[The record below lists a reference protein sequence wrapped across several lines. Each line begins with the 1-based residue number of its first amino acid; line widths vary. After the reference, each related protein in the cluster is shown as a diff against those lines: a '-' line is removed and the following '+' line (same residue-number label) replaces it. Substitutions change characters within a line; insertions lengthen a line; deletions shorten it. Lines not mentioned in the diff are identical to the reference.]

1 MKTVVFSRNLALIKK
16 CSLVLVMIVFVLPMA
31 CDDDTPQIKQ
41 TQSYSSDVVKEW
53 LEVQT
58 SMLFVQTGNPFGFNP
73 SRYMAYCGVGLYEA
87 VLPGMPAYQTLHG
100 QLTDM
105 PAMPIV
111 EPGAEYHWPTSAH
124 AVLATLT
131 ENFFSTVTDAY
142 NETAVVGLKNEL
154 SEQYRAE
161 VGDAV
166 FERSF
171 TFGEEVANRIFE
183 WSKTDKAAWPTSYTI
198 PQGNGIWHSETGAAP
213 ANPYWGYNR
222 LMVTG
227 SLDNVISPPLTY
239 STDPASAYYQD
250 MLEVYEVS
258 KNLTHEEKLIAKYF
272 NDSNPGYPAGG
283 HYAWSLKDVMEQFN
297 PKLDKAAHTYAKVGI
312 TLFDA
317 STGSFKA
324 KYQYWTERP
333 FSFIRTVIDPEADPV
348 WKPFLSTPGFPD
360 FPSNHAI
367 FSSSLAHVL
376 ASIYGN
382 NVPFTDTSYEGV
394 MADIGNGP
402 ENLGSRHYDSFEEM
416 MEEISDSRL
425 YGGIHYRYSC
435 EEGIKQGTK
444 TAQNINAKVKFLK

>member
-1 MKTVVFSRNLALIKK
+1 MKTVALIKR
-16 CSLVLVMIVFVLPMA
+16 CSLVLLITLLFSPMA
-31 CDDDTPQIKQ
+31 CDDDDSPKSKQ
-41 TQSYSSDVVKEW
+41 TNSYSSDVVKEW
-53 LEVQT
+53 LGVQT
-58 SMLFVQTGNPFGFNP
+58 SMLYVPTGNPFGFNP

-87 VLPGMPAYQTLHG
+87 VLPGMPSFKTLHG

-105 PAMPIV
+105 PAMPATESGV
-111 EPGAEYHWPTSAH
+111 EYHWPTSAH

-131 ENFFSTVTDAY
+131 ENFFSPVTAAY
-142 NETAVVGLKNEL
+142 NEAAVVALKNKLNDE
-154 SEQYRAE
+154 YRAE
-161 VGDAV
+161 VGDVV
-166 FERSF
+166 FDRSF
-171 TFGEEVANRIFE
+171 AFGVEVANRIFE
-183 WSKTDKAAWPTSYTI
+183 WSKTDKVAWPTSFTI
-198 PQGNGIWHSETGAAP
+198 PDGDGVWQSETGAAP

-239 STDPASAYYQD
+239 STDPASPYYKN

-272 NDSNPGYPAGG
+272 NDSNPGFPAGG
-283 HYAWSLKDVMEQFN
+283 HYAWSLKDVLEQFN
-297 PKLDKAAHTYAKVGI
+297 PSLEKAAHTYAKAGI

-333 FSFIRTVIDPEADPV
+333 FSFIRTVIAPEEIPV
-348 WKPFLSTPGFPD
+348 WKPFLGTPGFPD

-376 ASIYGN
+376 SGIYGSS
-382 NVPFTDTSYEGV
+382 VPFTDTSYEGV

-416 MEEISDSRL
+416 MKEISDSRL

-435 EEGIKQGTK
+435 EEGMKQGTK
-444 TAQNINAKVKFLK
+444 TAQNIDAKVKFLK

>member
-1 MKTVVFSRNLALIKK
+1 MKTVALIKR
-16 CSLVLVMIVFVLPMA
+16 CSRVLVITLFLLPIA
-31 CDDDTPQIKQ
+31 CDDESPGTQQ
-41 TQSYSSDVVKEW
+41 AQSYSSDVVKEW
-53 LEVQT
+53 LGVQT

-87 VLPGMPAYQTLHG
+87 VLPGMPSYQTLHG

-105 PAMPIV
+105 PAMPV
-111 EPGAEYHWPTSAH
+111 AESGAEYHWPTSAH

-131 ENFFSTVTDAY
+131 EKFFSTVTTAY
-142 NETAVVGLKNEL
+142 NDTAVADLKTEL
-154 SEQYRAE
+154 NEQYRAE
-161 VGDAV
+161 VGDVV

-171 TFGEEVANRIFE
+171 AFGEEVANIIFE
-183 WSKTDKAAWPTSYTI
+183 WSKTDQAAWPTSYTI
-198 PQGNGIWHSETGAAP
+198 PEGDGVWHSETGAAP
-213 ANPYWGYNR
+213 SNPYWGYNR

-227 SLDNVISPPLTY
+227 SLDNVISSPLAY
-239 STDPASAYYQD
+239 STDPASAYYKD

-258 KNLTHEEKLIAKYF
+258 KSLTHEEKLIAKYF

-283 HYAWSLKDVMEQFN
+283 HYTRSLKDVMEQFN
-297 PKLDKAAHTYAKVGI
+297 PTLDKAAYTYAKAGI

-333 FSFIRTVIDPEADPV
+333 FSFIRTVFDPE
-348 WKPFLSTPGFPD
+348 WKPFLTTPGFPD

-376 ASIYGN
+376 SGIYGD

-416 MEEISDSRL
+416 MEEISNSRL

-444 TAQNINAKVKFLK
+444 TAQNIDAKVKFLK